1 MDWLRNFLNQMWVRV
16 LCVVMWV
23 ISTAVLLYD
32 GVTVGELTDTAKLI
46 VGLGASLALL
56 IAGLRKLLQ
65 NGSVFLAAV
74 IVENT
79 IAVRNVQGRP
89 THCGYGLSRTI
100 NRILEGSDDMQ
111 KSNNLQQFVLVTF

>member
-65 NGSVFLAAV
+65 KKD
-74 IVENT
+74 T
-79 IAVRNVQGRP
+79 RN
-89 THCGYGLSRTI
+89 
-100 NRILEGSDDMQ
+100 
-111 KSNNLQQFVLVTF
+111 K

>member
-46 VGLGASLALL
+46 IGLGASLALL

-65 NGSVFLAAV
+65 KKD
-74 IVENT
+74 T
-79 IAVRNVQGRP
+79 RN
-89 THCGYGLSRTI
+89 
-100 NRILEGSDDMQ
+100 
-111 KSNNLQQFVLVTF
+111 K